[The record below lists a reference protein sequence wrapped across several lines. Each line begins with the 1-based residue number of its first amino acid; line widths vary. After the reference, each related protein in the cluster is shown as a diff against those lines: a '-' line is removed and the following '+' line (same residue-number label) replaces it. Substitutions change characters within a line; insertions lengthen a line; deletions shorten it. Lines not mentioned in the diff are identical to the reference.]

1 MTSRRVTLAH
11 GADVAGWRAAARRLL
26 ARDTP
31 SEDIVWRV
39 GEDAG
44 DLFSNGSDDADAL
57 EKPAPTQAIPRAF
70 VELAEHA
77 LLHSNPERFDLCYRL
92 LRRVAADRSA
102 LDDAADPDVAK
113 AQAFAK
119 AVRRDAHKMTAFVR
133 FRAVG
138 DDGFAAWFEPEHHI
152 VEATAPFFVRRFAA
166 MRWAILTPERSAF
179 WDGRELTFGSGARR
193 VDAPADD
200 AMEDVWR
207 AYYASIFNPARLKI
221 AAMRSEMPR
230 KYWRNLPE
238 ATLIPSLIAQA
249 GQITEAMTR
258 AAPTAAKRNPTRLL
272 EPEGE
277 PAFTAETGSLSALH
291 DEIDGCR
298 ACPLW
303 APATQAVP
311 GEGPP
316 DAAVMVVGEQP
327 GDREDIAGRPFV
339 GPAGALF
346 DKASAEAGL
355 TRDRLYVTNAVKHFK
370 FEPRGKFRLHRS
382 PKVDEVRA
390 CNPWLVRE
398 RALVRPKLV
407 VAMGATA
414 ARAVLGRP
422 VTVGERRGRVETL
435 PDGSAALVT
444 VHPSFLLRLP
454 DREAQAR
461 EYGRFVDDLRLA
473 AAYLDAA

>member
-1 MTSRRVTLAH
+1 MTPRRVTLAH
-11 GADVAGWRAAARRLL
+11 DADVAGWRAAARSLL
-26 ARDTP
+26 AREVEPADV
-31 SEDIVWRV
+31 IWRV
-39 GEDAG
+39 GREAG
-44 DLFSNGSDDADAL
+44 DLFADAG
-57 EKPAPTQAIPRAF
+57 EDVESCEDPAPTRAIPRAF
-70 VELAEHA
+70 VELAERA
-77 LLHSNPERFDLCYRL
+77 LLHSDATRFDLCYRL
-92 LRRVAADRSA
+92 LRRVAAERSA
-102 LDDAADPDVAK
+102 LDDAADPDVAR
-113 AQAFAK
+113 ATALAK

-133 FRAVG
+133 FRAAG
-138 DDGFAAWFEPEHHI
+138 DGSFASWFEPEHHI
-152 VEATAPFFVRRFAA
+152 LEATAPFFVRRFAA

-179 WDGRELTFGSGARR
+179 WDGRELTFGAGARR
-193 VDAPADD
+193 AAAQADD

-207 AYYASIFNPARLKI
+207 AYYASIFNPARLKV

-238 ATLIPSLIAQA
+238 AALIPSLIAKA
-249 GQITEAMTR
+249 GQATEAMTQ
-258 AAPTAAKRNPTRLL
+258 AAPTPAKRNPTRLRT
-272 EPEGE
+272 PEGA
-277 PAFTAETGSLSALH
+277 PAPVGQPDSLAVLH
-291 DEIDGCR
+291 EEIDGCR

-311 GEGPP
+311 GEGPK
-316 DAAVMVVGEQP
+316 DASIMVVGEQP

-346 DKASAEAGL
+346 DRAAAEAGL
-355 TRDRLYVTNAVKHFK
+355 TRDRLYLTNAVKHFK

-390 CNPWLVRE
+390 CAPWLARE

-414 ARAVLGRP
+414 ARAVLGAP

-435 PDGSAALVT
+435 PDGSVALVT
-444 VHPSFLLRLP
+444 VHPAYLLRLP